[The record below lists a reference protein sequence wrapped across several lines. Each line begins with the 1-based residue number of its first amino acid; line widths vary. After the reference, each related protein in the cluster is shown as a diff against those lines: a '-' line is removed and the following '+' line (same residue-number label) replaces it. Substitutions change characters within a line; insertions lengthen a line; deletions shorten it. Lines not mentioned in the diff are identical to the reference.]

1 MTEDEKTNQE
11 FEEFGNKEE
20 SVNDVASLQ
29 DKVDEYLDCWQRERA
44 SFANYK
50 RRVEQDN
57 AVMADRLLGE
67 HIKLFL
73 PVMDDLE
80 RALDH
85 SPADPD
91 CASWIT
97 GIELIRKKLIKT
109 LETQDVGVIDLK
121 PGDMFDPINQEAV
134 THEENDR
141 FSDGQI
147 IEVVQT
153 GYQLKERVIR
163 PAKVRVAK

>member
-1 MTEDEKTNQE
+1 
-11 FEEFGNKEE
+11 
-20 SVNDVASLQ
+20 
-29 DKVDEYLDCWQRERA
+29 
-44 SFANYK
+44 
-50 RRVEQDN
+50 
-57 AVMADRLLGE
+57 
-67 HIKLFL
+67 
-73 PVMDDLE
+73 
-80 RALDH
+80 
-85 SPADPD
+85 
-91 CASWIT
+91 
-97 GIELIRKKLIKT
+97 
-109 LETQDVGVIDLK
+109 